1 MGQVSADTWMQLVL
15 WGAVL
20 LGLVVVAT
28 LIVQRLRQSSA
39 NGGTT
44 PSDLLTDF
52 QDMRQRGDL
61 SDEDYKKVKSVMG
74 ARLQPRTQD
83 GKDTT

>member
-39 NGGTT
+39 NSGTT
-44 PSDLLTDF
+44 ASDLLTDF

-61 SDEDYKKVKSVMG
+61 SDADYKKVKSVLG
-74 ARLQPRTQD
+74 TRLQPRTKD